1 MKFTKRTWSRDQLQT
16 FWSTAIMRNWA
27 LIENTYRQFLT
38 ILRKNIKVKKDY
50 QEYTLLTLL
59 VGRENVADRN
69 VNVGDRISVYEGV
82 E

>member
-1 MKFTKRTWSRDQLQT
+1 
-16 FWSTAIMRNWA
+16 MRNWA

-38 ILRKNIKVKKDY
+38 ILRKNIKVKKGY

-59 VGRENVADRN
+59 VGRENAADRN
-69 VNVGDRISVYEGV
+69 VNVGDRISVSEGV